1 MSFVKKK
8 LADLIQRVAG
18 GSGESEPAAALSAAV
33 LSGADTLQLPLG
45 PLLSGLSPDLRARIV
60 ATNTVGRMLSLPKD
74 SVLAQ
79 LETGSVKISFGE
91 LRQRVPGVFV
101 PGTPE
106 LDAKMITLPLNQI
119 LAQLNP
125 EDLSRRAVGQKK
137 VQVSDDIVSP
147 FGAGSP
153 GVALPSP
160 PPLGA
165 LPLAVGSPISPGPV
179 LAEPP
184 PLVVVL
190 GALSGRWPEA
200 LRKEL
205 DQLGL
210 RDAPVALPLERVELS
225 LQRGRAVFAWRE
237 LRAWISSLPGGV
249 SVQDD
254 LQLEL
259 PLSVLV
265 PLFFARKNGPEKA
278 PSKTTVSAE
287 IPTLFCRQPASAPL
301 GLTAVETVASVP
313 DTNYFSGED
322 RPQTTDSEFWSK
334 GGTDFLSRAATP
346 AEVVARAMELP
357 SVAGAVVALPD
368 GLRVASQIPA
378 GLNGD
383 TFAAFIPQ
391 IFTRVKQCSQQL
403 RMGEMNNLSFTAGNV
418 PWKIF
423 RVNAVYFAAFG
434 RANEALPGAELA
446 ALAALLDRQPV

>member
-18 GSGESEPAAALSAAV
+18 GSGESDPAAAARAAA
-33 LSGADTLQLPLG
+33 LAGADTLPLPLT

-60 ATNTVGRMLSLPKD
+60 AMNTAGRVLSLPKD
-74 SVLAQ
+74 SVLSQ

-101 PGTPE
+101 PGAPE
-106 LDAKMITLPLNQI
+106 LDAKMIALPLNQI
-119 LAQLNP
+119 LAQINP

-137 VQVSDDIVSP
+137 VQVFDDIASP
-147 FGAGSP
+147 FGTGSP
-153 GVALPSP
+153 GIALLSPPSP
-160 PPLGA
+160 GA
-165 LPLAVGSPISPGPV
+165 LSSAVGSALSSEPFM
-179 LAEPP
+179 AE
-184 PLVVVL
+184 PLVVVV

-205 DQLGL
+205 DRLGL
-210 RDAPVALPLERVELS
+210 WDALVALPLERVEWA

-237 LRAWISSLPGGV
+237 LRAWIPSVPGGV
-249 SVQDD
+249 SAEDD

-265 PLFFARKNGPEKA
+265 PLFLARQNGPEKA
-278 PSKTTVSAE
+278 PPKTAVSTE
-287 IPTLFCRQPASAPL
+287 IPTVFCRQPASAPL
-301 GLTAVETVASVP
+301 PLPAVGTVASVP
-313 DTNYFSGED
+313 DANYFSGES
-322 RPQTTDSEFWSK
+322 RPQTTDSEFWRK

-357 SVAGAVVALPD
+357 AVAGAVVALPD

-391 IFTRVKQCSQQL
+391 IFTRVKQCSQEL

-434 RANEALPGAELA
+434 RANETLPAAELA
-446 ALAALLDRQPV
+446 SLASLLDRQPV

>member
-18 GSGESEPAAALSAAV
+18 GSGESEPAAALSAAA
-33 LSGADTLQLPLG
+33 LAGADALQLPLT

-60 ATNTVGRMLSLPKD
+60 ATNTAGRVLSLPAD

-79 LETGSVKISFGE
+79 LQTGSVKISFGE

-106 LDAKMITLPLNQI
+106 LDAKMIALPLNQI

-137 VQVSDDIVSP
+137 VQVSDDIASP
-147 FGAGSP
+147 FGASSA
-153 GVALPSP
+153 GVALP
-160 PPLGA
+160 PPL
-165 LPLAVGSPISPGPV
+165 
-179 LAEPP
+179 E
-184 PLVVVL
+184 VVL
-190 GALSGRWPEA
+190 GALSGRWPES
-200 LRKEL
+200 LRKEI

-210 RDAPVALPLERVELS
+210 RDALVALPLEQVELS

-237 LRAWISSLPGGV
+237 IRAWIPSVPGVV
-249 SVQDD
+249 SVHDN

-265 PLFFARKNGPEKA
+265 PLFFARKNGPEKV
-278 PSKTTVSAE
+278 PQKTAVSEE
-287 IPTLFCRQPASAPL
+287 IPTLFCRQPSSAPL
-301 GLTAVETVASVP
+301 GLSAVETVASVP
-313 DTNYFSGED
+313 DANYFSGES
-322 RPQTTDSEFWSK
+322 RPQTTDSEFWRR

-357 SVAGAVVALPD
+357 AVAGAVVALPD

-391 IFTRVKQCSQQL
+391 IFTRVKQCSQEL

-434 RANEALPGAELA
+434 RANETLPAAELA
-446 ALAALLDRQPV
+446 SLASLLDRQPV

>member
-18 GSGESEPAAALSAAV
+18 GSGESDPAAAARAAA
-33 LSGADTLQLPLG
+33 LAGADTLPLPLT

-60 ATNTVGRMLSLPKD
+60 AMNTAGRVLSLPLD
-74 SVLAQ
+74 SVLSQ

-101 PGTPE
+101 PGAPE
-106 LDAKMITLPLNQI
+106 LDAKMIALPLNQI
-119 LAQLNP
+119 LAQINP

-137 VQVSDDIVSP
+137 VQVSDDIASP
-147 FGAGSP
+147 FGTGSP
-153 GVALPSP
+153 GIALLSPPSP
-160 PPLGA
+160 GA
-165 LPLAVGSPISPGPV
+165 LSSEPFM
-179 LAEPP
+179 AE
-184 PLVVVL
+184 PLVVVV

-205 DQLGL
+205 DRLGL
-210 RDAPVALPLERVELS
+210 WDAPVALPLERVEWA
-225 LQRGRAVFAWRE
+225 LQCGRAVFAWRE
-237 LRAWISSLPGGV
+237 LRAWIPSVPGVV

-265 PLFFARKNGPEKA
+265 PLFLARQNGPEKA
-278 PSKTTVSAE
+278 PQKTAVSTE
-287 IPTLFCRQPASAPL
+287 IPTVFCRQPASAPL
-301 GLTAVETVASVP
+301 PLPAVETVASVP
-313 DTNYFSGED
+313 DANYFSGES
-322 RPQTTDSEFWSK
+322 RPQTTDSEFWRK

-357 SVAGAVVALPD
+357 AVAGAVVALPD

-391 IFTRVKQCSQQL
+391 IFTRVKQCSQEL

-434 RANEALPGAELA
+434 RANETLPAAELA
-446 ALAALLDRQPV
+446 SLASLLDRQPV

>member
-18 GSGESEPAAALSAAV
+18 GSGESEPAAALSAAA
-33 LSGADTLQLPLG
+33 LAGADALQLPLT

-60 ATNTVGRMLSLPKD
+60 ATNTAGRVLSLPAD

-79 LETGSVKISFGE
+79 LQTGSVKISFGE

-106 LDAKMITLPLNQI
+106 LDAKMIALPLNQI

-137 VQVSDDIVSP
+137 VQVSDDIASP
-147 FGAGSP
+147 FGASSA
-153 GVALPSP
+153 GVALP
-160 PPLGA
+160 PPL
-165 LPLAVGSPISPGPV
+165 
-179 LAEPP
+179 E
-184 PLVVVL
+184 VVL
-190 GALSGRWPEA
+190 GALSGRWPES
-200 LRKEL
+200 LRKEI

-210 RDAPVALPLERVELS
+210 RDALVALPLEQVELS

-237 LRAWISSLPGGV
+237 IRAWIPSVPGVV
-249 SVQDD
+249 SVHDN

-265 PLFFARKNGPEKA
+265 PLFFARKNGPEKV
-278 PSKTTVSAE
+278 PQKTAVSEE
-287 IPTLFCRQPASAPL
+287 IPTLFCRQPSSAPL
-301 GLTAVETVASVP
+301 GLSAVETVASVP
-313 DTNYFSGED
+313 DANYFSGES
-322 RPQTTDSEFWSK
+322 RPQTTDSEFWRR

-357 SVAGAVVALPD
+357 AVAGAVVALPD

-391 IFTRVKQCSQQL
+391 IFTRVKQCSQEL

>member
-18 GSGESEPAAALSAAV
+18 GSGESEPAAALSAAA
-33 LSGADTLQLPLG
+33 LAGADALQLPLT

-60 ATNTVGRMLSLPKD
+60 ATNTAGRVLSLPAD

-79 LETGSVKISFGE
+79 LQTGSVKISFGE

-106 LDAKMITLPLNQI
+106 LDAKMIALPLNQI

-137 VQVSDDIVSP
+137 VQVSDDIASP
-147 FGAGSP
+147 FGASSA
-153 GVALPSP
+153 GVALP
-160 PPLGA
+160 PPL
-165 LPLAVGSPISPGPV
+165 
-179 LAEPP
+179 E
-184 PLVVVL
+184 VVL
-190 GALSGRWPEA
+190 GALSGRWPES
-200 LRKEL
+200 LRKEI

-210 RDAPVALPLERVELS
+210 RDALVALPLEQVELS

-237 LRAWISSLPGGV
+237 IRAWIPSVPGVV
-249 SVQDD
+249 SVHDN
-254 LQLEL
+254 LQLGL

-265 PLFFARKNGPEKA
+265 PLFFARKNGPEKV
-278 PSKTTVSAE
+278 PQKTAVSEE
-287 IPTLFCRQPASAPL
+287 IPTLFCRQPSSAPL
-301 GLTAVETVASVP
+301 GLPAVETVASVP
-313 DTNYFSGED
+313 DANYFSGES
-322 RPQTTDSEFWSK
+322 RPQTTDSEFWRR

-357 SVAGAVVALPD
+357 AVAGAVVALPD

-391 IFTRVKQCSQQL
+391 IFTRVKQCSQEL

>member
-18 GSGESEPAAALSAAV
+18 GSGESEPAAALSAAA
-33 LSGADTLQLPLG
+33 LAGADALQLPLT

-60 ATNTVGRMLSLPKD
+60 ATNTAGRVLSLPAD

-79 LETGSVKISFGE
+79 LQTGSVKISFGE

-106 LDAKMITLPLNQI
+106 LDAKMIALPLNQI

-137 VQVSDDIVSP
+137 VQVSDDIASP
-147 FGAGSP
+147 FGASSA
-153 GVALPSP
+153 GVALP
-160 PPLGA
+160 PPL
-165 LPLAVGSPISPGPV
+165 
-179 LAEPP
+179 E
-184 PLVVVL
+184 VVL
-190 GALSGRWPEA
+190 GALSGRWPES
-200 LRKEL
+200 LRKEI

-210 RDAPVALPLERVELS
+210 RDALVALPLEQVELS

-237 LRAWISSLPGGV
+237 IRAWIPSVPGVV
-249 SVQDD
+249 SVHDN

-265 PLFFARKNGPEKA
+265 PLFFARKNGPEKV
-278 PSKTTVSAE
+278 PQKTAVSEE

-301 GLTAVETVASVP
+301 GLSAVETVASVP
-313 DTNYFSGED
+313 DANYFSGES
-322 RPQTTDSEFWSK
+322 RPQTTDSEFWRR

-357 SVAGAVVALPD
+357 AVAGAVVALPD

-391 IFTRVKQCSQQL
+391 IFTRVKQCSQEL

-434 RANEALPGAELA
+434 RANETLPAAELA
-446 ALAALLDRQPV
+446 SLASLLDRQPV